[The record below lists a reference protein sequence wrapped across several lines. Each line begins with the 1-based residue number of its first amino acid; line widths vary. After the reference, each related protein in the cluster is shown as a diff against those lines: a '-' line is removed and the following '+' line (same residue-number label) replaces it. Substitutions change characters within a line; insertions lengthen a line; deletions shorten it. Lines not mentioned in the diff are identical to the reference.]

1 MKNPFYF
8 LGNLC
13 IVMEL
18 LGMSLYEMIKRNGFR
33 GFPLPF
39 VRRFLVRPR
48 KAADFRFA
56 VQLLES
62 LVFLGSQGVVHCDL
76 KPENIVTHP
85 SENEIKVIDFGSSCF
100 ETRTGSAF
108 NDDI

>member
-8 LGNLC
+8 LGHLC

-39 VRRFLVRPR
+39 VRRFLVHTRP
-48 KAADFRFA
+48 ADSRFA
-56 VQLLES
+56 VQLLQG

-85 SENEIKVIDFGSSCF
+85 SKNEIKVIDFGSSCF
-100 ETRTGSAF
+100 ENRTGSAF